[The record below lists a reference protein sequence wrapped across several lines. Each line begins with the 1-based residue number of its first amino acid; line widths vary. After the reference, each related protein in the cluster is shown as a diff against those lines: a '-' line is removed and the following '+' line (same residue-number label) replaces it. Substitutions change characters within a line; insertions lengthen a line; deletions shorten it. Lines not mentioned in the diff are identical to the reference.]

1 MKILLIGG
9 YGNFGKRLAAS
20 LLAYYDHDIV
30 IAGRSQQ
37 KCLAFKQQA
46 LEKFGKQI
54 DYAVIDVLQSDLN
67 KLFREIKP
75 DIVVNAAGPYQWQ
88 RQEGGVNYTV
98 ARACISASTHYIDLA
113 DDRASVCNFSSELNY
128 DAKQKGLMLV
138 TGASSVPGLSSV
150 VVDEFLPEFSVL
162 ESMYYGISPGNQTER
177 GEATVASILSYVG
190 HPFQTLVDGLWQ
202 SVYGWQNLGRYDF
215 GVPLG
220 NRWMSNCDIPDLS
233 LLPEYYPDLKTVR
246 FQAGLEISLLH
257 LGLWSLSW
265 LSRLGWV
272 KRLASYSKALTKM
285 SQWFM
290 RWGSDQGGMFVELRG
305 TGLNGKAKSIAW
317 QLVAENGV
325 GINVPTISAELVIAR
340 ISKDDITVGAM
351 PCVSLF
357 NLGSFFE
364 VAQRWGIYQRRKI
377 L

>member
-37 KCLAFKQQA
+37 KCLAFKLQA
-46 LEKFGKQI
+46 LGKYGKHI
-54 DYAVIDVLQSDLN
+54 DYAVVDVSHFNLE
-67 KLFREIKP
+67 KIFKEINP
-75 DIVVNAAGPYQWQ
+75 DIVVNTAGPYQYQ
-88 RQEGGVNYTV
+88 RGSGVNYTI
-98 ARACISASTHYIDLA
+98 ARACILASCHYIDLA
-113 DDRASVCNFSSELNY
+113 DDRAFVCNFSTELNH

-138 TGASSVPGLSSV
+138 TGASSVPGLSSA
-150 VVDEFLPEFSVL
+150 VVDEFLPKFSVL

-177 GEATVASILSYVG
+177 GEATVASILSYTG
-190 HPFQTLVDGLWQ
+190 HPFEILVDKSCQ
-202 SVYGWQNLGRYDF
+202 TVYGWQDLRLYDF
-215 GVPLG
+215 GPPLG
-220 NRWMSNCDIPDLS
+220 KRWMGNCDIPDLS

-246 FQAGLEISLLH
+246 FQAGLELSPLH

-272 KRLASYSKALTKM
+272 KRLVSYSKALTKM
-285 SQWFM
+285 SEWFM

-305 TGLNGKAKSIAW
+305 TDLSGKARTIAW

-340 ISKDDITVGAM
+340 ISRCDITIGAM
-351 PCVSLF
+351 PCVNLFSLD
-357 NLGSFFE
+357 SFFE